1 MTITPSECP
10 YDSAT
15 SLHAYVQS
23 QGDCPYGAESCPKIS
38 TLDRA
43 IEDLTQSVKRLNYL
57 MAFIAG
63 IIAVE
68 CGIVIL

>member
-1 MTITPSECP
+1 MTAIAPSE
-10 YDSAT
+10 
-15 SLHAYVQS
+15 
-23 QGDCPYGAESCPKIS
+23 CPYGAESCPKIN

-68 CGIVIL
+68 CGIVLL